1 MSGRA
6 VSRRARVTW
15 TRLAFDDMNQ
25 ERRYLKRHSQ
35 RAVREYARAVR
46 AAVRSLR
53 EHPEMGRVHE
63 DLSPLGR
70 YRYVLVGKRKLIY
83 RLVSDSELV
92 IMRVWDARRD
102 PDALTLDEP

>member
-1 MSGRA
+1 
-6 VSRRARVTW
+6 
-15 TRLAFDDMNQ
+15 
-25 ERRYLKRHSQ
+25 
-35 RAVREYARAVR
+35 
-46 AAVRSLR
+46 
-53 EHPEMGRVHE
+53 MGRVHE

-92 IMRVWDARRD
+92 ILRVWDARRD